1 MLLVPG
7 AGALLVPGWRLL
19 LVGCLLV
26 LDWGLVLGGGLLV
39 PGWGLL
45 LGGEAPPPV
54 LISGREVGLEPSSS
68 SGIWCCWNMV
78 LAFFSCGLASGSC
91 LLSGEKNWT
100 GSIIPP
106 ERKRPL
112 MNI

>member
-1 MLLVPG
+1 M
-7 AGALLVPGWRLL
+7 
-19 LVGCLLV
+19 VGGLLV
-26 LDWGLVLGGGLLV
+26 LDWGLLLGGGLLV

-78 LAFFSCGLASGSC
+78 LTFFSCGLASGSC
-91 LLSGEKNWT
+91 LLSGEKKLDWFNNT
-100 GSIIPP
+100 P
-106 ERKRPL
+106 
-112 MNI
+112 